1 MKARATKSG
10 IEVMVKYIEVGGER
24 VSLERPVVMG
34 ILNVTPDSFY
44 DGGRYTSELKIIE
57 RIHEIVEQG
66 AGIIDVGAYS
76 TRPGAEF
83 VDEREELSRLSFAV
97 ELVRKYYPHLPVS
110 IDTFRANVARE
121 IRHCLGDV
129 IVNDISGGTM
139 DEKMFETVAEMN
151 VPYILMHIQGTP
163 RDMQVNPHYEDV
175 VGEVRQFLAE
185 RIARLNALGFNKII
199 IDQGFGFGK
208 TLKHNYRLMERIG
221 DFLTLDYPLLVGI
234 SRKTMIWKL
243 LGCTPKDALNGTT
256 VLNTIAL
263 LKGAHIL
270 RVHDVREAVEAV
282 KIVEELKRNS

>member
-1 MKARATKSG
+1 
-10 IEVMVKYIEVGGER
+10 MVKYIEVGGER

-175 VGEVRQFLAE
+175 VGEVRQFLVE

-208 TLKHNYRLMERIG
+208 TLEHNYRLMERIG

-243 LGCTPKDALNGTT
+243 LGCTPKEALNGST

-282 KIVEELKRNS
+282 KIVEELKKNS

>member
-1 MKARATKSG
+1 
-10 IEVMVKYIEVGGER
+10 MVKYIEVGGER

-76 TRPGAEF
+76 TRSGAEF

-185 RIARLNALGFNKII
+185 RIARLNAIGFNKII

-208 TLKHNYRLMERIG
+208 TLEHNYRLMERIG

-243 LGCTPKDALNGTT
+243 LGCTPKEALNGTT

-270 RVHDVREAVEAV
+270 RVHDVLEAVEAV

>member
-1 MKARATKSG
+1 
-10 IEVMVKYIEVGGER
+10 MVNYIEVGGER

-44 DGGRYTSELKIIE
+44 DGGCYMSELKIIE

-163 RDMQVNPHYEDV
+163 QDMQVNPHYEDV
-175 VGEVRQFLAE
+175 VGEVRQFLVE

-208 TLKHNYRLMERIG
+208 TLEHNYRLMEHIE

-243 LGCTPKDALNGTT
+243 LGCTPKEALNGTT

>member
-1 MKARATKSG
+1 
-10 IEVMVKYIEVGGER
+10 MVKYIEVGGER

-185 RIARLNALGFNKII
+185 RIAHLNALGFNKII

-208 TLKHNYRLMERIG
+208 TLEHNYRLMEGIG

-243 LGCTPKDALNGTT
+243 LGCTPKEALNGTT

>member
-1 MKARATKSG
+1 
-10 IEVMVKYIEVGGER
+10 MVKYIEVGGER

-76 TRPGAEF
+76 TRSGAEF

-185 RIARLNALGFNKII
+185 RIAHLNALGFNKII

-208 TLKHNYRLMERIG
+208 TLEHNYRLMEGIG

-243 LGCTPKDALNGTT
+243 LGCTPKEALNGTT

>member
-1 MKARATKSG
+1 
-10 IEVMVKYIEVGGER
+10 MVKYIEVGGER

-76 TRPGAEF
+76 TRSGAEF

-208 TLKHNYRLMERIG
+208 TLEHNYRLMERIG

-243 LGCTPKDALNGTT
+243 LGCTPKEALNGTT

>member
-1 MKARATKSG
+1 
-10 IEVMVKYIEVGGER
+10 MVNYIEVGGER
-24 VSLERPVVMG
+24 VSLKRPVVMG

-208 TLKHNYRLMERIG
+208 TLEHNYRLMERIG

-243 LGCTPKDALNGTT
+243 LGCTPKEALNGTT

>member
-1 MKARATKSG
+1 
-10 IEVMVKYIEVGGER
+10 MVKQIEVGTER
-24 VSLERPVVMG
+24 ISLERPVVMG

-44 DGGRYTSELKIIE
+44 DGGRYTSESQIIN

-76 TRPGAEF
+76 TRPGAAF
-83 VDEREELSRLSFAV
+83 VDEQEELARLSFAV
-97 ELVRKYYPHLPVS
+97 ELVRKYYPCVPVS

-121 IRHCLGDV
+121 ICRCLGDV

-139 DEKMFETVAEMN
+139 DDKMFETVAGLN

-163 RDMQVNPHYEDV
+163 QTMQIAPHYDDV
-175 VGEVRQFLAE
+175 VCEVRQFLKDRVE
-185 RIARLNALGFNKII
+185 RLNALGFDKII
-199 IDQGFGFGK
+199 LDQGFGFGK
-208 TLKHNYRLMERIG
+208 TLEHNYRLLAHMEE
-221 DFLTLDYPLLVGI
+221 FLDLGYPLLVGI

-243 LGCTPKDALNGTT
+243 LEVTPQEALNGTT
-256 VLNTIAL
+256 VLNTISL

-282 KIVEELKRNS
+282 RIVEAMRSAEKD

>member
-1 MKARATKSG
+1 
-10 IEVMVKYIEVGGER
+10 MVKYIEVGGER

-185 RIARLNALGFNKII
+185 RITRLNALGFNKII

-208 TLKHNYRLMERIG
+208 TLEHNYRLMERIG

-243 LGCTPKDALNGTT
+243 LGCTPKEALNGTT
-256 VLNTIAL
+256 ALNTIAL